1 MLAGSLQSE
10 FVAER
15 SETEQA
21 AVCDVTEITDVP
33 KFLSRKGIAQVDF
46 DKRNLNRQK
55 GISQRNTGMREA
67 ARVQDDKFDA
77 IDLSLLHAI
86 DEFMLG
92 VALKA
97 LQLVSKR
104 PGDLN
109 TAFFDIRQRR
119 RAIDVGFARTQQ
131 VQIGTIDEQKRGH
144 FAGFAAR

>member
-10 FVAER
+10 FVTER

-21 AVCDVTEITDVP
+21 AVCDVTEITVVP

-55 GISQRNTGMREA
+55 GISQRNAGMREA

-77 IDLSLLHAI
+77 IDLGLLHAI

-97 LQLVSKR
+97 LQFVSKR
-104 PGDLN
+104 PGNLN
-109 TAFFDIRQRR
+109 TGLFDIGQRR
-119 RAIDVGFARTQQ
+119 RAIDVGFA
-131 VQIGTIDEQKRGH
+131 
-144 FAGFAAR
+144 